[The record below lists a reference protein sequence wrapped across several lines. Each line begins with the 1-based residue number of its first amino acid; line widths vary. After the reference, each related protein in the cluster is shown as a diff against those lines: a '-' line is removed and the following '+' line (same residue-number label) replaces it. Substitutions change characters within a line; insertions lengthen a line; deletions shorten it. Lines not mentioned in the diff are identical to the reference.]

1 MLLEWLNLLVRWVHV
16 IAAIMWVGDSFLFMW
31 LDSHLSTPTK
41 PREGNVQGELW
52 MVHSG
57 GFYEVVKRRSLAKN
71 ELPPKLYW
79 FKWESYTTWISGFL
93 LLAVVYWLGGAAYLA
108 DQTHTWSHGAGV
120 AVSLG
125 MLFAALLVYD
135 TVWRTIGQT
144 NATAAKVVS
153 LALLVGLVAL
163 TTGLFPGRAA
173 YLQVGATLGTIM
185 AGNVFLRIIPAQ
197 KYMLAQTHAG
207 EPVDTTLGLRAKQ
220 RSTHNHSLTLPVLFT
235 MLSNHFPATWG
246 HAHNAVVLLLLMG
259 FGAALKYVMNFRFEK
274 GPLVPALGGAA
285 LIAVVVMT
293 SLPSGDAKPV
303 VDYASRPAVPFTVAQ
318 GIVNARCVSC
328 HAEKPANPS
337 FVVAPKGIRLETP
350 ALLKAYAPQIMQVA
364 VRTHYMPLGNLTG
377 ITDDERDQLG
387 AWVAHGASIDGASA
401 PAAAVKTEPTPTAAP
416 VVANAETPDAEAG
429 RIFEARCVNCH
440 GAAGK
445 GDGALATAL
454 NPKPRD
460 YSDKAWQA
468 SITDDQLRK
477 VILEGG
483 PSVGKSILMPH
494 NPDLKDK
501 PAVVDA
507 LVAKVRAFGR

>member
-31 LDSHLSTPTK
+31 LDSHLSAPTK

-108 DQTHTWSHGAGV
+108 DQSHPMSHGVGV
-120 AVSLG
+120 SISLG
-125 MLFAALLVYD
+125 LLFAALFVYD
-135 TVWRTIGQT
+135 TLWRTLGQA
-144 NATAAKVVS
+144 NAAAAKVVS
-153 LALLVGLVAL
+153 WGLLVGLVAL
-163 TTGLFPGRAA
+163 VTALFPGRAA

-185 AGNVFLRIIPAQ
+185 AGNVFFRIIPAQ
-197 KYMLAQTHAG
+197 RYMLAQTNAG

-220 RSTHNHSLTLPVLFT
+220 RSTHNHYLTLPVLFT

-285 LIAVVVMT
+285 LVAAVVMT
-293 SLPSGDAKPV
+293 SLPSGTSKPE
-303 VDYASRPAVPFTVAQ
+303 VDYASRPAVPFSVAQ
-318 GIVNARCVSC
+318 GIINARCVSC

-337 FVVAPKGIRLETP
+337 FVVAPKGIRLDTP
-350 ALLKAYAPQIMQVA
+350 AFVKAYASNIMQVA

-387 AWVAHGASIDGASA
+387 AWVAHGAALEGANTTPVLKA
-401 PAAAVKTEPTPTAAP
+401 EPVAAAAP
-416 VVANAETPDAEAG
+416 VVANGETPEAEAK

-445 GDGALATAL
+445 GDGVLAASL

-460 YSDKAWQA
+460 YSDRAWQA
-468 SITDDQLRK
+468 SVTDDHLRK

-483 PSVGKSILMPH
+483 PSVGKSPLMPG
-494 NPDLKDK
+494 NADLEDK
-501 PAVVDA
+501 PAVLDA
-507 LVAKVRAFGR
+507 LVAKVRALGR